1 MRRVSPVTRLSIS
14 LFLPLFTLLPGQT
27 GRALQDTALRFSKGS
42 EPVAIEGMTGFVSQV
57 EYTNGR
63 IWVPDRAS
71 LENTQLLRVLA
82 PSPEEQR
89 LTDLY
94 RTRGLKA
101 LMDELKKY

>member
-1 MRRVSPVTRLSIS
+1 
-14 LFLPLFTLLPGQT
+14 
-27 GRALQDTALRFSKGS
+27 
-42 EPVAIEGMTGFVSQV
+42 MTGFVSQV
-57 EYTNGR
+57 EYTNGQ
-63 IWVPDRAS
+63 IWVPNRAS

-89 LTDLY
+89 LTELY

>member
-1 MRRVSPVTRLSIS
+1 
-14 LFLPLFTLLPGQT
+14 
-27 GRALQDTALRFSKGS
+27 
-42 EPVAIEGMTGFVSQV
+42 MTGFVSQV
-57 EYTNGR
+57 EYTNGQ
-63 IWVPDRAS
+63 IWVPNRAS